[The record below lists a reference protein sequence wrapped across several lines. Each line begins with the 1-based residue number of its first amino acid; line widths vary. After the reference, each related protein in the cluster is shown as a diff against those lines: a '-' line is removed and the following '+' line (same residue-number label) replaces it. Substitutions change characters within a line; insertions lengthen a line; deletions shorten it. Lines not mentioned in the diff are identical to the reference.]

1 MFVSSVFRLFVGLWG
16 DLFDEID
23 ADGDCF
29 GWGCFAVPG
38 DTDIMVE
45 ELSGLEVNWVNAAV
59 GLTVA
64 DSADVKREIVLLG
77 TLGGASACD
86 RFCF

>member
-1 MFVSSVFRLFVGLWG
+1 ME
-16 DLFDEID
+16 EID

-29 GWGCFAVPG
+29 GWGSLAAG

-45 ELSGLEVNWVNAAV
+45 ELSGLEVNLVNAAV

-86 RFCF
+86 RFCFWC